1 MLTSNRINVS
11 FCRFFLIFA
20 NAVNYSVVKSI
31 KGPFCENS
39 EQLVAVRKKA
49 HVMDTY
55 VVCIHDVRASVCLSV
70 CMQVGR

>member
-20 NAVNYSVVKSI
+20 NAVNYSAVKSI

-55 VVCIHDVRASVCLSV
+55 VVCMHDVRASVCLSV
-70 CMQVGR
+70 CR